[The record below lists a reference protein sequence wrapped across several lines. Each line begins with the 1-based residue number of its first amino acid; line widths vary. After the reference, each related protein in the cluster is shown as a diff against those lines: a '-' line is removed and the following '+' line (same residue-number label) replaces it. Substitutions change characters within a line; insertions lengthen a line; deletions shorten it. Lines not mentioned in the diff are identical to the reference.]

1 MATAARGGRTS
12 SFSRSPSSFS
22 PSPSSPLHHHPGI
35 KLGPNAAAFVSSGI
49 PDLDSN
55 FSFLLLSFFLLN
67 SGPSFHFDSVLCLF
81 RDFGRWVSLG
91 EHSDGDGGCRC
102 PSPPPFVEEFH
113 VAGNRASPVTAVCEP
128 LKGAQSFSW
137 HASFSHVGLITV
149 FVFFVQGWET
159 RCNFL
164 NFFNWLD
171 FLWIWMHDLFMILW
185 IGWFA
190 GEGFEDCMAVQEV
203 FWGPARC
210 WDSE

>member
-1 MATAARGGRTS
+1 MGEPAAFLAALHHSLRLLHLLFIITRALS
-12 SFSRSPSSFS
+12 WALMP
-22 PSPSSPLHHHPGI
+22 PHLSPLASQTSI
-35 KLGPNAAAFVSSGI
+35 VISLFYY
-49 PDLDSN
+49 
-55 FSFLLLSFFLLN
+55 FLFFLLN

-203 FWGPARC
+203 FRGPARC
-210 WDSE
+210 WDS